1 MNQCLTPHQLGDIL
15 LYVLI
20 LSDMTTHGR
29 KAKIVRVDYNDVLP
43 QLSTKIDDE
52 QNKNTQRQNYLRRN
66 LLALCVVISFFIVI
80 ILKQLVW
87 MGGIHAVEHLV
98 PIVLDKLNGRLE
110 SHEGEDE
117 TDDYFH

>member
-1 MNQCLTPHQLGDIL
+1 
-15 LYVLI
+15 
-20 LSDMTTHGR
+20 MTTHGR

-52 QNKNTQRQNYLRRN
+52 QDKNTQRRNYLRRN